1 MTLHNLL
8 GKLSSLVNY
17 GIVFSVLS
25 LVILCKS
32 LEYLQALFFL
42 LVVFGIYI
50 YEKVEDIRL
59 TVFGLYFANVVIN
72 DMLKNDK

>member
-8 GKLSSLVNY
+8 GKLSFLVNY
-17 GIVFSVLS
+17 GIAFSVLS

-50 YEKVEDIRL
+50 YDKVEDIRL